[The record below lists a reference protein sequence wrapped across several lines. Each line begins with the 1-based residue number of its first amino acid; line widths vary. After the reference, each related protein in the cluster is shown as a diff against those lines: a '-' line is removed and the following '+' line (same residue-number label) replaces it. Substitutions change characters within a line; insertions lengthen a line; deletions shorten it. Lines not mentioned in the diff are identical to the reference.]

1 MNKVFVK
8 DVTLITCLTSLLKM
22 KQKTK
27 KQNIFLYFFNLRSA
41 LTELQSLIRS
51 KGYKNVIMEIVFRN
65 LVEKHKHIRNIIYV
79 ISVYVIIRTI
89 ISH

>member
-1 MNKVFVK
+1 MSNIVIKNEAKNK
-8 DVTLITCLTSLLKM
+8 
-22 KQKTK
+22 KTK
-27 KQNIFLYFFNLRSA
+27 HFSIFFNLRSA

-65 LVEKHKHIRNIIYV
+65 LVEIHKDIRNIIYV